1 MRQEPSNSVPPEV
14 GMTFEGLVPD
24 DFEEFR
30 SVKFWDGFFQKR
42 KHKAFEWYGEWRQ
55 LQPLVW
61 GACARPNKQILMLG
75 CGNSDLSAQMWA
87 SRNTISELW

>member
-1 MRQEPSNSVPPEV
+1 MLPEV

-42 KHKAFEWYGEWRQ
+42 KQKAFEWYGEWRQ

-61 GACARPNKQILMLG
+61 GACARPHVQILMLG
-75 CGNSDLSAQMWA
+75 CGNSDLSAQM
-87 SRNTISELW
+87 

>member
-1 MRQEPSNSVPPEV
+1 
-14 GMTFEGLVPD
+14 MTFEGLLPE

-42 KHKAFEWYGEWRQ
+42 KQKAFEWYGEWRQ

-61 GACARPNKQILMLG
+61 DACAQHDKKILMLG
-75 CGNSDLSAQMWA
+75 CGNSDLSAQMYVNSLA
-87 SRNTISELW
+87 ESARSTLRAVVSF

>member
-1 MRQEPSNSVPPEV
+1 
-14 GMTFEGLVPD
+14 MTFEGLVPE

-42 KHKAFEWYGEWRQ
+42 NRKAFEWYGEWRQ

-61 GACARPNKQILMLG
+61 GACARPNKQIVMLG
-75 CGNSDLSAQMWA
+75 CGNSDLSAQMYEPQVMCRRE
-87 SRNTISELW
+87 S

>member
-1 MRQEPSNSVPPEV
+1 
-14 GMTFEGLVPD
+14 MTFEGLVPD

-42 KHKAFEWYGEWRQ
+42 RQKAFEWYGEWRQ

-61 GACARPNKQILMLG
+61 GACARPPANIDAGLRQLRSLCADVGVSNHKVAILQEP
-75 CGNSDLSAQMWA
+75 SVKS
-87 SRNTISELW
+87 T